1 MPVKPV
7 ISAVFEGNLTKN
19 IGLERYWNIGD
30 FICFGYETLDISKLI
45 GDIAGSVEKIQ
56 EMEQH

>member
-1 MPVKPV
+1 MPV

-19 IGLERYWNIGD
+19 IGLKRYWNIGD
-30 FICFGYETLDISKLI
+30 FSGFGYETKEILKLI

-56 EMEQH
+56 EMEHH